1 MAVKEVVVVVVVVVV
16 VGKVEGD
23 TCMAEEST
31 AAESLLLL
39 SPMERS
45 QTRWT
50 ETAPG
55 DKGGRVAAA
64 SCMAAEPC
72 TVGQVPMVVFRVGP
86 SLSSG
91 ATTALGEEE
100 GSKPMDVGV

>member
-31 AAESLLLL
+31 AAVLPLL
-39 SPMERS
+39 SSMERS

-72 TVGQVPMVVFRVGP
+72 IVGQVSMVVLRVGP

-100 GSKPMDVGV
+100 GSKPIDVGV